1 MKYISIFIGKI
12 VAKLCVMIGRGSAFP
27 GTVSK
32 MIDKNILKKFI
43 LPEKIIVVTGSSGK
57 GSTTRIIANGLRE
70 AGYTVAHNKE
80 GGNETSGVITTLLK
94 NCGLNGKIKT
104 QAIVLEMDERY
115 IKYVVPIIKPSDIV
129 ITNITRDQPPRQR
142 HTDFIIDE
150 INNGLTEDAHLYLNA
165 NDPIL
170 QKFLKDR
177 KNEATYYGIDKL
189 STSYKKNMFNSLNC
203 PRCIKCNHKLKYDYY
218 LIEDLGSYKC
228 SNEKCDFKEPKAK
241 YMITG
246 YDDCRITINNKYN
259 ITLNNDMLYNFYN
272 TLAAFSVLAEQNLD
286 KDKIAQAIEN
296 QNRDKKV
303 YNKYSV
309 KGRRVFVLNN
319 KCENASTYN
328 QSMLYT
334 YQSKEKKTIV
344 IGWEEISRRYLW
356 DDLSWLY
363 DIEFELFNKQDID
376 KIIVCGPQRYDLAV
390 RLKYAGIS
398 DDKIKIHKD
407 LYEAKDD
414 IESSQGDIYGI
425 LNFDYVN
432 DFNRVMEELK

>member
-1 MKYISIFIGKI
+1 
-12 VAKLCVMIGRGSAFP
+12 
-27 GTVSK
+27 
-32 MIDKNILKKFI
+32 
-43 LPEKIIVVTGSSGK
+43 
-57 GSTTRIIANGLRE
+57 
-70 AGYTVAHNKE
+70 
-80 GGNETSGVITTLLK
+80 
-94 NCGLNGKIKT
+94 
-104 QAIVLEMDERY
+104 
-115 IKYVVPIIKPSDIV
+115 
-129 ITNITRDQPPRQR
+129 
-142 HTDFIIDE
+142 
-150 INNGLTEDAHLYLNA
+150 
-165 NDPIL
+165 
-170 QKFLKDR
+170 
-177 KNEATYYGIDKL
+177 
-189 STSYKKNMFNSLNC
+189 
-203 PRCIKCNHKLKYDYY
+203 
-218 LIEDLGSYKC
+218 
-228 SNEKCDFKEPKAK
+228 
-241 YMITG
+241 
-246 YDDCRITINNKYN
+246 
-259 ITLNNDMLYNFYN
+259 MLYNFYN